1 MDPDQPI
8 LQGIIEQS
16 QGCLQALFLAK
27 TTSTSD
33 ELKKMA
39 AEGGLTQPTV
49 LLTNN
54 QTSGRGTRGR
64 RWFQVP
70 GKDIA
75 FSLAIPFEGEDLHD
89 PRISLAIGAMV
100 ANTLEFALCEANILP
115 KLAFSLKWP
124 NDILLGDPPKKC
136 GGILIETGSG
146 WMVVGVGINLN
157 SVVADLPDSISGK
170 TTTIREQLGEG
181 KGELDRN
188 LIASY
193 LVAGVARDLGL
204 QAGFE
209 RQRIDTDAWV
219 RQWVTRD
226 CTPGKKYILK
236 RDANIPVVAT
246 GVDFPSGGM
255 QCTGQDGQEYVVT
268 SYYEL
273 DEI

>member
-16 QGCLQALFLAK
+16 KGCLHALFLAK
-27 TTSTSD
+27 TNSTSD

-39 AEGGLTQPTV
+39 AEGKLTQPTV
-49 LLTNN
+49 LLTDN

-70 GKDIA
+70 SKDIA
-75 FSLAIPFEGEDLHD
+75 FSLAIPFEGDDLHD

-100 ANTLEFALCEANILP
+100 ANTLESALRAANSRP

-146 WMVVGVGINLN
+146 WMVIGVGINLN
-157 SVVADLPDSISGK
+157 SLRGNYPGGIASAVSS
-170 TTTIREQLGEG
+170 IREELGQEFDIV
-181 KGELDRN
+181 KCTH
-188 LIASY
+188 S
-193 LVAGVARDLGL
+193 LVLGL
-204 QAGFE
+204 TQALGVTQRDK
-209 RQRIDTDAWV
+209 RQEVELGVWLREWCK
-219 RQWVTRD
+219 RD
-226 CTPGKKYILK
+226 CTGGKKYLLS
-236 RDANIPVVAT
+236 RASCRMVVVAQGVEKST
-246 GVDFPSGGM
+246 GGL
-255 QCTGQDGQEYVVT
+255 QCLGENGQEYVVT

-273 DEI
+273 EEI